1 MKTNIPFDYITI
13 LDDGNYGCTIELG
26 NDIFCAICTPEWE
39 VIEPLHNVEQ
49 DLYNDYTYV
58 RDDDSLK
65 ISSSYFNGEYESV
78 EEMGKRLFN
87 DNKEGMTTDISDFDL
102 VVYDHICSSTNTYKN
117 DSQIAFVLFS
127 VQYLNKK
134 GEIAFTLENTLA
146 PYILIETTAINEVT
160 ERIKQCGYDFE
171 KALGTFEITGD
182 TRNHI
187 QQEILKVVDW
197 ADFVNHNFNDLYN
210 LYKPI
215 YCNFEN
221 YSDMNIM
228 FESIKES
235 FERLSIKYICDKG
248 ISKFPILIYLEYI
261 KQYAPEMYQ
270 F

>member
-13 LDDGNYGCTIELG
+13 LNDGNYGCTLELG

-39 VIEPLHNVEQ
+39 VIEPLHKVEQ
-49 DLYNDYTYV
+49 DLYDDYTYV

-127 VQYLNKK
+127 VQYLNKN
-134 GEIAFTLENTLA
+134 GEVAFTLENTLA

-160 ERIKQCGYDFE
+160 ERIKHCEYDIE
-171 KALGTFEITGD
+171 KTVEAFEITGN
-182 TRNHI
+182 TKNQI
-187 QQEILKVVDW
+187 QQETLKVIEW
-197 ADFVNHNFNDLYN
+197 ADFINYNFNNLYN
-210 LYKPI
+210 LNKPL
-215 YCNFEN
+215 YGNFEN

-235 FERLSIKYICDKG
+235 FEKLIIKHICDKG